1 MKKSNRYVGLDVHAD
16 SIAVAVAEE
25 GRDGEVRSL
34 GTIANQPEAIRKL
47 MQRLGPTK
55 TLKVCYEAGPTGFVV
70 YRQLLKLGV
79 DCAVIAPSLI
89 PKKPGDHVKT
99 DRRDAIKLARCY
111 RAGDLTPVWVPDAEH
126 EALRDLVRA
135 REAAKKDQTRA
146 RQRLAK
152 LLLRNGRRNALKS
165 DWSRRHLDWIRTQ
178 QFAYSAQQ
186 ATFVD
191 YLAEVDHA
199 TARLDRL
206 DAAIDDAVK
215 VADPVTQVVIERL
228 QAFRGIAKLT
238 AATLVAEVGR
248 FSRFEKAGQA
258 MSWAGMTPREF
269 SSGGPNKRRLGG
281 ITKSGN
287 SHLRR
292 ILVESAWAYRHRPS
306 AGKLLRQRQRSLP
319 APVNEIAWKAQHRL
333 HKRYV
338 TLTARGKPTTKA
350 ATVVARELLGF
361 VWAVAKQI
369 EHSMEAAKTAAA

>member
-1 MKKSNRYVGLDVHAD
+1 MKKNNRYVGLDVHAD
-16 SIAVAVAEE
+16 SIAVAVAED

-70 YRQLLKLGV
+70 YRQLLKLGIE
-79 DCAVIAPSLI
+79 CAVIAPSLI

-111 RAGDLTPVWVPDAEH
+111 RAGDLTSVWVPDPEH

-152 LLLRNGRRNALKS
+152 LLLRNGRRFELKS
-165 DWSRRHLDWIRTQ
+165 DWSRRYLDWVRTQ
-178 QFAYSAQQ
+178 QFAHTAQQ

-199 TARLDRL
+199 TARIERL
-206 DAAIDDAVK
+206 DAAIEDSVSA
-215 VADPVTQVVIERL
+215 ADPVTRAVVEHL
-228 QAFRGIAKLT
+228 QAFRGIARLT

-248 FSRFEKAGQA
+248 FSRFDKANQI
-258 MSWAGMTPREF
+258 MSWAGVTPREF
-269 SSGGPNKRRLGG
+269 SSGGPTKRRLGG
-281 ITKSGN
+281 ITKAGN

-292 ILVESAWAYRHRPS
+292 VLVESAWAYRHRPS
-306 AGKLLRQRQRSLP
+306 AGKLLRQRQRNQP
-319 APVNEIAWKAQHRL
+319 ASINEIAWKAQHRL

-361 VWAVAKQI
+361 VWAVAKEI
-369 EHSMEAAKTAAA
+369 EQSMESNNKVAA